1 MEEVLAELARLL
13 GLPWPPSD
21 EATPPAVETRPRN
34 ALREKVRA
42 LYREMGR
49 YLLCPELDIRFYRGG
64 NLQQVDLEAGSLLL
78 NVYLPDEGYNSCLL
92 FSLLTAL
99 VNGRLLYLG
108 QPGTGKTSAGLLV
121 GQLVFGLPLEEPRRS
136 MIHGHP
142 QLTVADLVGNLRPEK
157 LVHGEKVVEARLIL
171 TSPIKIIDELNR
183 IPSKTQAAILSMV
196 ADNYAEVFN
205 VMLPYVPGPYYFT
218 ANAVDPGTYTIIP
231 PLLDRV
237 DVAVKALSFNAEAVE
252 LLPCSE
258 VAVETKEPALTPEER
273 QAIQEQIEALPIAPQ
288 ALAAISAVKAHLSN
302 CLRASSEP
310 EHQTKN
316 NVLSQGLLPSSLCS
330 ECQLDTS
337 RALCA
342 QTENGIEP
350 RTLKAL
356 KLYGRALAW
365 FRGKDQVEIE
375 DLEQIFPYLTQH
387 KILPSPLAFR
397 RKEEV
402 AYRADRVSWLRHLFV
417 QAYREEQ
424 TQTEAWLARYGYHPY
439 RRALAVVNE
448 ARPAAEKLEV
458 VLQAIREIANGYHP
472 AQRDK
477 LVLLLQLATLFREA
491 GDGEQIV
498 DAFGGGAAAG
508 DPGADSCSVPG

>member
-1 MEEVLAELARLL
+1 MLAEEILRELAQIL
-13 GLPWPPSD
+13 GLPWPLPQ
-21 EATPPAVETRPRN
+21 ETLQLPRESQAHN
-34 ALREKVRA
+34 PLREKVRA
-42 LYREMGR
+42 IYREMGR
-49 YLLCPELDIRFYRGG
+49 YLLCPELDIRFYQGG

-78 NVYLPDEGYNSCLL
+78 EVYLPDEGYNSCLL

-108 QPGTGKTSAGLLV
+108 QPGTGKTSAALLV
-121 GQLVFGLPLEEPRRS
+121 GQLVFGLPLEELRRS

-157 LVHGEKVVEARLIL
+157 LMRGEKEVEPRLIL

-205 VMLPYVPGPYYFT
+205 VLLPYLPGPYYFT
-218 ANAVDPGTYTIIP
+218 ANAVDPGTYTVIP
-231 PLLDRV
+231 PLLDRI
-237 DVAVKALSFNAEAVE
+237 DASVKAASFNAEIVE
-252 LLPCSE
+252 LLPSAE
-258 VAVETKEPALTPEER
+258 MEVETKELSLTPSER
-273 QAIQEQIEALPIAPQ
+273 KAIQEQIEALPLAPE

-302 CLRASSEP
+302 CLRASTEP

-316 NVLSQGLLPSSLCS
+316 YALSQGILPSSLCS
-330 ECQLDTS
+330 ECQLDTA

-342 QTENGIEP
+342 QTENGLEP

-365 FRGKDQVEIE
+365 FRGKECVEVE

-402 AYRADRVSWLRHLFV
+402 SYRADRVSWLRHLFV
-417 QAYREEQ
+417 QAYRDEQ
-424 TQTEAWLARYGYHPY
+424 VQAETWLARYGYHPFK
-439 RRALAVVNE
+439 RALAAVKEN
-448 ARPAAEKLEV
+448 RPVAEKLEIV
-458 VLQAIREIANGYHP
+458 RQAIREIANGYHP

-477 LVLLLQLATLFREA
+477 LVLLLYLASLLREA
-491 GDGEQIV
+491 DKSE
-498 DAFGGGAAAG
+498 GAITALEG
-508 DPGADSCSVPG
+508 ILKP